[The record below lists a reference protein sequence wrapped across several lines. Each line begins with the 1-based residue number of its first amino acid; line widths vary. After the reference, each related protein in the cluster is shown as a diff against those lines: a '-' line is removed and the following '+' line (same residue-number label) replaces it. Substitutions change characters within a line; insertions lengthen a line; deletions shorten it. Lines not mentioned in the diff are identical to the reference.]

1 MIKVIEGC
9 RPWVVF
15 SSSFDPVLQMSGK
28 GAQSGQRLKLLSLAQ
43 NNKKK
48 NKCWSNKITP
58 VI

>member
-1 MIKVIEGC
+1 VIKVIEGC

-15 SSSFDPVLQMSGK
+15 SSSFDPILQMSGK

-43 NNKKK
+43 KKK
-48 NKCWSNKITP
+48 YYRSNKITP

>member
-28 GAQSGQRLKLLSLAQ
+28 GAQSGQRLKLLLLTQ
-43 NNKKK
+43 EKKK
-48 NKCWSNKITP
+48 RSNKITP